1 MKLSVLLSG
10 IDCLQIPD
18 TDVEIT
24 GLCFDSR
31 KVEPGYLFCCL
42 VGTRMD
48 GHDYAEAADA
58 KGAAVLLVQRQ
69 LPISLPQVVVEDTR
83 KAFALLCGNWF
94 GRPADRLHLFGV
106 TGTNGKTTTAFMM
119 HTILMHLKLKT
130 GLIGTV
136 CMKSGD
142 VIIGESMTTPEPMEL
157 QGLFKTMADD
167 GCQNVVMEVSSHAL
181 SQSRVEG
188 LLFETAIF
196 TNLTQDHL
204 DYHGTLE
211 QYAAEKKKLF
221 SHCKVGVFNI
231 DDAHAPMM
239 IQGAPCKC
247 VTFGI
252 ENEADYRATEIEY
265 SSKGVS
271 YTLHA
276 NGQSARIELGIPGR
290 FTVYNSLGCAAACLA
305 YGLSLDDVA
314 SGLHAV
320 KTVPGRIE
328 VVPTGDFPFTVV
340 LDYAHTPDGLD
351 NILSAVRGF
360 AKRRVIVVFGCGG
373 DRDPSKRP
381 LMGHAAGKGANY
393 CIVTSDNPRT
403 EDPQKIIYAIL
414 PGVIET
420 GCPYEVVV
428 NRVEAIR
435 RALAIAQP
443 DDVIVLAGKGHE
455 PYQEINGVRYPFDE
469 KEIVTKALVEISQ
482 RP

>member
-10 IDCLQIPD
+10 IDSMYMPQVD
-18 TDVEIT
+18 AEIS
-24 GLCFDSR
+24 GLSFDSR
-31 KVEPGYLFCCL
+31 KVEPGHLFCCL

-48 GHDYAEAADA
+48 GHDYASSAVE
-58 KGAAVLLVQRQ
+58 KGAAALLVQRK
-69 LPISLPQVVVEDTR
+69 LPLSIPQIVVPDTR
-83 KAFALLCGNWF
+83 KAFALACANWF
-94 GRPADRLHLFGV
+94 GRPADRLHLFGI

-119 HTILMHLKLKT
+119 HTILMHLKQKT

-136 CMKSGD
+136 CIKSGEE
-142 VIIGESMTTPEPMEL
+142 IIGESMTTPEPMEL
-157 QGLFKTMADD
+157 QGLFRTMADD

-181 SQSRVEG
+181 SQARVEG
-188 LLFETAIF
+188 LCFETAIF

-221 SHCKVGVFNI
+221 SHCKIGVFNI

-239 IQGAPCKC
+239 MQGVPCKC
-247 VTFGI
+247 VTFGLDH
-252 ENEADYRATEIEY
+252 EADYRATDIEY
-265 SSKGVS
+265 SSRGIS

-276 NGQSARIELGIPGR
+276 QGQSTRIELGIPGR

-305 YGLSLDDVA
+305 YGLSLKDVA
-314 SGLHAV
+314 AGLHAV

-328 VVPTGDFPFTVV
+328 VVPTGDTPFTVV

-360 AKRRVIVVFGCGG
+360 AKRRIIAVFGCGG

-381 LMGHAAGKGANY
+381 KMGYAAGKGANY

-403 EDPQKIIYAIL
+403 EDPQKIIDAII
-414 PGVIET
+414 PGVVET

-428 NRVEAIR
+428 NRIEAIK
-435 RALAIAQP
+435 RALECAQP

-455 PYQEINGVRYPFDE
+455 PYQEINGIRYPFDE
-469 KEIVTKALVEISQ
+469 KEIVANALLEIAQ
-482 RP
+482 KP

>member
-18 TDVEIT
+18 ADVEIT
-24 GLCFDSR
+24 GLSFDSR

-48 GHDYAEAADA
+48 GHDYAETAA
-58 KGAAVLLVQRQ
+58 KMGAAVLLVQRR
-69 LPISLPQVVVEDTR
+69 LPIDLPQVVAADSR

-106 TGTNGKTTTAFMM
+106 TGTNGKTTTTFMM
-119 HTILMHLKLKT
+119 HTILMHLKQKT

-142 VIIGESMTTPEPMEL
+142 AIIGESMTTPEPMEL
-157 QGLFKTMADD
+157 QGFFKTMADD

-221 SHCKVGVFNI
+221 SHCKIGVFNI

-239 IQGAPCKC
+239 MEGTPCKC

-271 YTLHA
+271 YTLVA
-276 NGQSARIELGIPGR
+276 NGQSVRVELGIPGR

-305 YGLSLDDVA
+305 YGLSLEQVA
-314 SGLHAV
+314 SGLNAV
-320 KTVPGRIE
+320 RTVPGRIE
-328 VVPTGDFPFTVV
+328 VVPTGDSPFTVV

-373 DRDPSKRP
+373 RP
-381 LMGHAAGKGANY
+381 RSQEAAADGACRGKGRQLLHR
-393 CIVTSDNPRT
+393 D
-403 EDPQKIIYAIL
+403 L
-414 PGVIET
+414 G
-420 GCPYEVVV
+420 
-428 NRVEAIR
+428 
-435 RALAIAQP
+435 
-443 DDVIVLAGKGHE
+443 
-455 PYQEINGVRYPFDE
+455 
-469 KEIVTKALVEISQ
+469 
-482 RP
+482 